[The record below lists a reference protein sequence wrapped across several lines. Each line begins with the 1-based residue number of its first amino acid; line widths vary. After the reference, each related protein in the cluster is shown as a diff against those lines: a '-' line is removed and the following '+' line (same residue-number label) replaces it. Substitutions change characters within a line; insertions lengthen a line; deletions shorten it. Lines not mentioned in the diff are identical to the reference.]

1 MFLSRLTDNGVSGL
15 SKIKAGVED
24 DDKFPTVARVET
36 EMVANWV
43 SQQRDW
49 EKDYA
54 MDVEFMNE
62 ERWKMEKVELREKR
76 LRARLS
82 EELGAGS

>member
-24 DDKFPTVARVET
+24 DDKFPTVVRVET

-62 ERWKMEKVELREKR
+62 ERWKMEKVELRERR

-82 EELGAGS
+82 EGLEEGS